1 MLFVKPKI
9 KAYWWNE
16 IPNFGD
22 ALSPL
27 LLKRFADLD
36 VERSPIETAGI
47 ASIGSILEH
56 IPVNWEG
63 YIVGSGKLHEK
74 TNLRLLGATIIAL
87 RGPLSAKGF
96 ARNVALGDPGLLANE
111 LIEYQEKK
119 WDLGILPHWQ
129 DQFLATRFKSLI
141 PSTSTYM
148 VISPSEHPLEVL
160 KKIASSK
167 RIVTSSLHGMI
178 LADAFGIPR
187 RVEYCDKLGKD
198 GGDHKFRDY
207 ALSINSLLEFGKM
220 TEPNRNRLDD
230 RKFEIYDA
238 YRELKRLVK

>member
-1 MLFVKPKI
+1 MFGKPKI

-36 VERSPIETAGI
+36 VERSGIGDAEI

-56 IPVNWEG
+56 IPVNWKG

-74 TNLRLLGATIIAL
+74 SNLRLYGARILAL
-87 RGPLSAKGF
+87 RGPLSAKDF
-96 ARNVALGDPGLLANE
+96 SSTFALGDPGLLASE

-129 DQFLATRFKSLI
+129 DEQLAGRYLSLI
-141 PSTSTYM
+141 SSKYSC
-148 VISPSEHPLEVL
+148 VIINPSEDPIEVL
-160 KKIASSK
+160 KRIASSK

-187 RVEYCDKLGKD
+187 KVEYCDKLNRD
-198 GGDHKFRDY
+198 GGDYKFRDY
-207 ALSINSLLEFGKM
+207 ALSINSTLEFGKM
-220 TEPNRNRLDD
+220 SEPNRNRVDD
-230 RKFEIYDA
+230 RKFEIWDA
-238 YRELKRLVK
+238 FRELKRLVK